1 MISILIA
8 LPWNVVKA
16 DDAYTSGKS
25 EYKESSI
32 TAVGMPRSIGQV
44 GNLASNTH
52 VDVYDSKDF
61 PGGNNNSSQI
71 VISIMIVA
79 AIAVIFL
86 IFWLKH
92 LGKTGSPKG
101 SGEIKSIRATLLD
114 SKKECLGGIG
124 YITKYIFEDTSG
136 KRIVLVIKPQDAE
149 DLVIGDKGML
159 KYQGQKY
166 ISFTR

>member
-1 MISILIA
+1 
-8 LPWNVVKA
+8 
-16 DDAYTSGKS
+16 
-25 EYKESSI
+25 
-32 TAVGMPRSIGQV
+32 
-44 GNLASNTH
+44 
-52 VDVYDSKDF
+52 
-61 PGGNNNSSQI
+61 
-71 VISIMIVA
+71 
-79 AIAVIFL
+79 
-86 IFWLKH
+86 

-149 DLVIGDKGML
+149 DLVIGDKGLL